1 MANASSS
8 LAKFVEEMPSTDK
21 WTVNAHHQRHRRRR
35 IWVSFRKTQPHT
47 AQWLWINVIG
57 AACAAITFEL
67 ILNDIVE
74 SIFVHP
80 TQVYARNRAAWS
92 NVKIFEYLPCSFKAR
107 QRFLFVWMKWWIIFL
122 QHWMHYVKNKFY
134 IFLGF
139 SKHMLLPATHDY
151 FQSFPIVKGATCE
164 CFCWEIFVCTQD
176 SVGKHLT
183 FSFSY
188 CKSDFFFRSCSLQPN
203 RSVRKDCVGCI

>member
-1 MANASSS
+1 MTLNKCYWSR
-8 LAKFVEEMPSTDK
+8 VCCNY
-21 WTVNAHHQRHRRRR
+21 V
-35 IWVSFRKTQPHT
+35 
-47 AQWLWINVIG
+47 WINIEWHRWINICSSDASVR
-57 AACAAITFEL
+57 AQSSRF
-67 ILNDIVE
+67 
-74 SIFVHP
+74 
-80 TQVYARNRAAWS
+80 NRWS
-92 NVKIFEYLPCSFKAR
+92 KVKIFEYLPCSFKAR

-164 CFCWEIFVCTQD
+164 CFCWEIFVCIQD